1 MRTLPNASGQVR
13 RWRWR
18 WRWRWRRRRR
28 EDGQRRRRRGAADE
42 FDMAVA
48 NTSSSSI
55 SSTKA
60 AAADRAPSFASSTS
74 VCSPPTSLGCP
85 SAVNASG
92 RPWPRRARPLERSR
106 GSRHLIVPRR
116 WRVACG
122 QKSAVAGGRCR
133 GASQREH
140 GSKALR
146 RIRGCFYFS
155 CGGAVSLHINF
166 TFLLFEQF
174 VQLTLEASEDAPPD
188 GNGTW
193 NTVAWHASKT
203 LTPH

>member
-1 MRTLPNASGQVR
+1 MR
-13 RWRWR
+13 
-18 WRWRWRRRRR
+18 
-28 EDGQRRRRRGAADE
+28 
-42 FDMAVA
+42 
-48 NTSSSSI
+48 
-55 SSTKA
+55 
-60 AAADRAPSFASSTS
+60 AADRGPAARGLLSAAAEADI
-74 VCSPPTSLGCP
+74 SLCRDGG
-85 SAVNASG
+85 AY
-92 RPWPRRARPLERSR
+92 
-106 GSRHLIVPRR
+106 
-116 WRVACG
+116 VACG